1 MVARL
6 DTVSIFPEMFAAIK
20 DFGITARALSQGLW
34 AHQNFNP
41 RDFSANNYQQ
51 IDDRPYG
58 GGAGMVMMPEPLGKA
73 IAAARDFQKAQG
85 LAQSRVIYLSAQGA
99 PFTQQKA
106 LDFLRLL
113 KENRGLIF
121 LCGRYEGVDER
132 LLERCVDEEIS
143 LGDFVLSGGELAA
156 MAVMDAII
164 RQIPGAVHSADSL
177 KEESFSAGLLEYP
190 QYTRPEIYDGLAV
203 PSVLL
208 SGNHQEIARW
218 RLEKARERTRQRRPD
233 LILNSA
239 DF

>member
-41 RDFSANNYQQ
+41 RDFASNNYQQ

-73 IAAARDFQKAQG
+73 IAAAREFQKTQG

-99 PFTQQKA
+99 PFHQQKA

-132 LLERCVDEEIS
+132 LLERCVNEEIS

-164 RQIPGAVHSADSL
+164 RQIPGAVHSEDSL

-203 PSVLL
+203 PGVLL
-208 SGNHQEIARW
+208 SGNHKEIARW
-218 RLEKARERTRQRRPD
+218 RAEQARQRTRQRRPD